1 MTTLIARFSV
11 TGWDPAP
18 LAELDLSGADDDWL
32 GAVTMKKTYSS
43 GIVGGSVSHF
53 ISSGTEASRG
63 YLATERITGTLDD
76 GRSGSFTVH
85 HGGTQL
91 GDDLTIFGSII
102 AGTGTDDFA
111 GFAGA
116 ATIIHDADGP
126 YFQFELTE

>member
-32 GAVTMKKTYSS
+32 GAITMRKTYSS
-43 GIVGGSVSHF
+43 GLVGESVAHF

-63 YLATERITGTLDD
+63 YLAAERITGTLDD

-85 HGGTQL
+85 HGGRQV
-91 GDDLTIFGSII
+91 GDELTIFGSII
-102 AGTGTDDFA
+102 PGTGTDDFA